1 MNCDSKVNKFFANSG
16 DMNGNFKLR
25 QGDLA
30 TLSGRKLSQ
39 SDPMLL
45 NSVEGIITANRVTG
59 YYQVMMIMMMMKR
72 VTVYY
77 QLPPRSQNRTSVNLW
92 EQQSEGPGLR
102 RQTTWHK
109 LLDHGEEEE
118 EEQGPEEIVE
128 KGEQN
133 GAVVRLFGKDS
144 TLVIDQI
151 TSTV

>member
-59 YYQVMMIMMMMKR
+59 YYQVMMIMMMMMKI
-72 VTVYY
+72 VTGYI
-77 QLPPRSQNRTSVNLW
+77 LPVAAAKSEQNQCQPLGAAER
-92 EQQSEGPGLR
+92 GPGSEEADHLAQAARPR
-102 RQTTWHK
+102 RGGGGGAGARG
-109 LLDHGEEEE
+109 DRGEGGAEW
-118 EEQGPEEIVE
+118 GR
-128 KGEQN
+128 GE
-133 GAVVRLFGKDS
+133 AVREGQHPSD
-144 TLVIDQI
+144 
-151 TSTV
+151 

>member
-59 YYQVMMIMMMMKR
+59 YYQVMMVMMMMKR
-72 VTVYY
+72 VTGY
-77 QLPPRSQNRTSVNLW
+77 
-92 EQQSEGPGLR
+92 
-102 RQTTWHK
+102 
-109 LLDHGEEEE
+109 
-118 EEQGPEEIVE
+118 
-128 KGEQN
+128 
-133 GAVVRLFGKDS
+133 
-144 TLVIDQI
+144 
-151 TSTV
+151 